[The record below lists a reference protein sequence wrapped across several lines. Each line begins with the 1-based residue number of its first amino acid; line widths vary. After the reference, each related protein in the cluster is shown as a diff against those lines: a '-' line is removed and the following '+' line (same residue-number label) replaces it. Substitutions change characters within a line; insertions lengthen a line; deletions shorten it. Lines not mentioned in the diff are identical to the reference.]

1 MGQKWENLLIFRN
14 FTDDFY
20 LIVLPDF
27 CTQQQIFDVKINH
40 KFSDSVSKFSQY
52 TAVKKSKK

>member
-20 LIVLPDF
+20 LKVLPDF
-27 CTQQQIFDVKINH
+27 FTQQQICDVKINRQ
-40 KFSDSVSKFSQY
+40 FSDSVGRFLQY
-52 TAVKKSKK
+52 TAVNKSKK